1 MEVVL
6 EETGVVG
13 EYLEE
18 EPGLV
23 GDCLEETVLVR
34 EFAALY
40 LEDEEGGESLS
51 KRRLRGEVRVCC
63 AGRRS
68 RAWEA

>member
-18 EPGLV
+18 EPCLV
-23 GDCLEETVLVR
+23 GDCLEETVLVK

-63 AGRRS
+63 AGRRR